1 MPKEQIFFHKGLA
14 YDSRRNLQQEG
25 FLKQA
30 VNITYGVDGEQTIR
44 PKFTAVNT
52 TPVGAIHS
60 IRRFRNII
68 VIGDGTHLRFRSAL
82 STGDFTDIGS
92 GFTSGAIWTFREYK
106 QFLHGTNG
114 TEEVLIDENG
124 NCFPATIEA
133 PVTAPTLADSSSAGL
148 PSGCYAGYVTYEITF
163 PNGMKYETGLSTGS
177 GDVTVS
183 SEKINWSA
191 IPVTSYAAYYAAAAD
206 AFNVVKLLLHFEGL
220 HGATTVTDSSG
231 RHTVTLS
238 GAVID
243 TVHKS
248 KFMSGSLYFD
258 GSDDFAYISSTDAN
272 INDFY
277 FGSGAFTIDMW
288 IKMSALPGSGATYTF
303 YSQCV
308 DSINYCTFLIRN
320 EGGTYKIVGAVSNAG
335 TRHVVSGTWAG
346 VAINTWYHVA
356 FIRGWGGSTTG
367 EANWE
372 VTVDGVAKRSE
383 DGGNPTVAVP
393 DMNADVQ
400 LGRFITTNYFAG
412 WIDEVRVF
420 KGAAKWTAAFTAPT
434 TPGVAASIKR
444 KLYRGPGTTGT
455 LGNIYYLDTVDDNTT
470 TTYTDNTS
478 DAALGAN
485 DASIVDDYCP
495 APDSRYVDYLYGRC
509 FWLDDDHP
517 WRLYYA
523 EAAGGSTAE
532 ENEAIIP
539 MATEDENWDDL
550 RVAGFEDCDPQGLV
564 SWGMNLYIPLR
575 HTWIKK
581 QGNDP
586 DTWSYKKTWCR
597 YGVGAPYATAIS
609 MSPAGVIFVTTP
621 DSGECGLALFNGQTA
636 EMFTSPK
643 LDYIFNT
650 DLNKT
655 YIHMCRG
662 CVSGHYYHLL
672 YPSGSNTDC
681 DKWLAID
688 LRRFPD
694 IRVAYWQGLSARCFY
709 SYTQGTGFYVG
720 TSDGYVKY
728 LDSASTETM
737 GCYIETHE
745 LIGGN
750 PALANE
756 EKVLRALH
764 YNINT
769 NSVNVNLAIYID
781 GTQAT
786 WPDGSTTK
794 TITGSG
800 DAVQVMRD
808 FPPNFRGYNFR
819 IYVYAT
825 SGLGT
830 FTVYSP
836 WSLSFEAKEG

>member
-14 YDSRRNLQQEG
+14 YDARRNLQQEG
-25 FLKQA
+25 YLKQA

-44 PKFTAVNT
+44 PKFTNVNT
-52 TPVGAIHS
+52 TPVGAVHS
-60 IRRFRNII
+60 VRRFRNII

-92 GFTSGAIWTFREYK
+92 GFANAIWTFREYK
-106 QFLHGTNG
+106 QFLHGVNG
-114 TEEVLIDENG
+114 TDEVLIDENG

-148 PSGCYAGYVTYEITF
+148 PSGCYAGYATYEITF

-191 IPVTSYAAYYAAAAD
+191 IPVSSYAAYYAAAAD
-206 AFNVVKLLLHFEGL
+206 AFNVVKLLLHCEGL
-220 HGATTVTDSSG
+220 DGSTTITDSSG
-231 RHTVTLS
+231 QHTVVAS

-243 TVHKS
+243 TAQA
-248 KFMSGSLYFD
+248 KFGSSSIYFD
-258 GSDDFAYISSTDAN
+258 GSDDFAYIDSTDAN

-277 FGSGAFTIDMW
+277 FGTGAFTIDFW
-288 IKMSALPGSGATYTF
+288 VRFSSTTVAPFFQQYVDASNYVQFTLTYGT
-303 YSQCV
+303 
-308 DSINYCTFLIRN
+308 INFAMTETGKN
-320 EGGTYKIVGAVSNAG
+320 ADAVFAPWSPSTG
-335 TRHVVSGTWAG
+335 
-346 VAINTWYHVA
+346 TWYHVA
-356 FIRGWGGSTTG
+356 VIRGWGG
-367 EANWE
+367 EANSIAI
-372 VTVDGVAKRSE
+372 TINGALVASKTFS
-383 DGGNPTVAVP
+383 GGSNCNTWTNMASALEIGKMSNPT
-393 DMNADVQ
+393 
-400 LGRFITTNYFAG
+400 LYFNG
-412 WIDEVRVF
+412 HIDEFRVS
-420 KGAAKWTAAFTAPT
+420 KGIARWTAAFTAPT
-434 TPGVAASIKR
+434 TPGNAPAIKR

-455 LGNIYYLDTVDDNTT
+455 LGDIYYLDTVDDNTT
-470 TTYTDNTS
+470 TTYTDNSS
-478 DAALGAN
+478 DATIGAN

-495 APDSRYVDYLYGRC
+495 APDSHYIEYLYGRA
-509 FWLDDDHP
+509 FWIDDDHP

-564 SWGMNLYIPLR
+564 SWGTNLYIPLR

-586 DTWSYKKTWCR
+586 DTWSYKKTWSR
-597 YGVGAPYATAIS
+597 YGVAAPHATAICPA
-609 MSPAGVIFVTTP
+609 PAGVIFLTTP
-621 DSGECGLALFNGQTA
+621 EGGECGLALFNGASA

-662 CVSGHYYHLL
+662 VCSGHYYHLL

-688 LRRFPD
+688 MRRFPD
-694 IRVAYWQGLSARCFY
+694 IRVAYWQGLSARCLY
-709 SYTQGTGFYVG
+709 SYTQGTGLYVG

-745 LIGGN
+745 LIGGD

-769 NSVNVNLAIYID
+769 NSVNVSLAIYID

-786 WPDGSTTK
+786 WPDGTTTK

-819 IYVYAT
+819 VYVYKT

>member
-14 YDSRRNLQQEG
+14 YDARRNLQQEG
-25 FLKQA
+25 YLKQA

-44 PKFTAVNT
+44 PKFTNVNT
-52 TPVGAIHS
+52 TPVGAVHS
-60 IRRFRNII
+60 VRRFRNII

-92 GFTSGAIWTFREYK
+92 GFANAIWTFREYK
-106 QFLHGTNG
+106 QFLHGVNG
-114 TEEVLIDENG
+114 TDEVLIDENG

-148 PSGCYAGYVTYEITF
+148 PSGCYAGYAAYEITF

-183 SEKINWSA
+183 SKKINWSA
-191 IPVTSYAAYYAAAAD
+191 IPVSSYAAYYAAAAD
-206 AFNVVKLLLHFEGL
+206 AFNVVKLLLHCEGL
-220 HGATTVTDSSG
+220 DGATTVTDSSG
-231 RHTVTLS
+231 QHTVTLS

-243 TVHKS
+243 TAQA
-248 KFMSGSLYFD
+248 KFGSSSIYFD
-258 GSDDFAYISSTDAN
+258 GAGDYLTIADHADFNFGAN
-272 INDFY
+272 P
-277 FGSGAFTIDMW
+277 FTIDFW
-288 IKMSALPGSGATYTF
+288 FRLTDVTTTHTF
-303 YSQCV
+303 YSHYV
-308 DSINYCTFLIRN
+308 DDDNYIEIQF
-320 EGGTYKIVGAVSNAG
+320 VGSHGLN
-335 TRHVVSGTWAG
+335 RLSVSGKNAPG
-346 VAINTWYHVA
+346 GSYNIFNPNESPCGIVANQWYHLSVV
-356 FIRGWGGSTTG
+356 RGWGGDADTVSINLNGASVKSARLVAGYDMDNFSAAVEIGRSQYG
-367 EANWE
+367 EPSYLN
-372 VTVDGVAKRSE
+372 
-383 DGGNPTVAVP
+383 
-393 DMNADVQ
+393 
-400 LGRFITTNYFAG
+400 G
-412 WIDEVRVF
+412 WLDEVRLV
-420 KGAAKWTAAFTAPT
+420 KGQAAWTATFTPPT
-434 TPGVAASIKR
+434 KPHVAAAIKR

-455 LGNIYYLDTVDDNTT
+455 LGDIYYLDTVDDNTT
-470 TTYTDNTS
+470 TTYTDNSS
-478 DAALGAN
+478 DATIGAN
-485 DASIVDDYCP
+485 DASMVDDYCP
-495 APDSRYVDYLYGRC
+495 APDSHYVDYLYGRC

-517 WRLYYA
+517 WRLYYS

-532 ENEAIIP
+532 ENEAILPI
-539 MATEDENWDDL
+539 ATEDENWDDL
-550 RVAGFEDCDPQGLV
+550 RVAGFEDCEPQGLV
-564 SWGMNLYIPLR
+564 SWGTNLYIPLR

-586 DTWSYKKTWCR
+586 DTWSYKKTWSR
-597 YGVGAPYATAIS
+597 YGVAAPHATAICPA
-609 MSPAGVIFVTTP
+609 PAGVIFLATP
-621 DSGECGLALFNGQTA
+621 EGGECGLALFNGVSA

-662 CVSGHYYHLL
+662 VCSGHYYHLL

-688 LRRFPD
+688 MRRFPD
-694 IRVAYWQGLSARCFY
+694 IRVAYWQGLSARCLY
-709 SYTQGTGFYVG
+709 SYTQGTGLYVG

-769 NSVNVNLAIYID
+769 NSANVSLAIIID

-786 WPDGSTTK
+786 WPDGTTTK
-794 TITGSG
+794 TISGSG

-819 IYVYAT
+819 VYVYAT